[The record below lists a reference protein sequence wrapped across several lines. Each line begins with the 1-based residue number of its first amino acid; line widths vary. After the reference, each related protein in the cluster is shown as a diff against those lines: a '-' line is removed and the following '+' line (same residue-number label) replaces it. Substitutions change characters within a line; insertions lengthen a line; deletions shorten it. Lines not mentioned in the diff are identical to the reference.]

1 MFVYIDIDEAKVL
14 SLSSPSYM
22 TVKEGGLLDVNC
34 TSNAGYP
41 HPNVTVTLDTT
52 IGSTLPVRINSL
64 LVKFIL
70 YV

>member
-22 TVKEGGLLDVNC
+22 IVREGDMLDVNC
-34 TSNAGYP
+34 TSSAGYP
-41 HPNVTVTLDTT
+41 HSNVTVTLDTT